1 MTLLQQ
7 VHMFTIGLGKPLR
20 MDVELATP
28 FDLQSMMSLTR
39 AYERRHTVSRSGVKP
54 AMSSMARL
62 TASATLP
69 TAAST
74 TP

>member
-1 MTLLQQ
+1 VEEYQCQFLQLLCYYDDMTLLQQ

-39 AYERRHTVSRSGVKP
+39 AYERRHTVS
-54 AMSSMARL
+54 
-62 TASATLP
+62 
-69 TAAST
+69 
-74 TP
+74 